1 MTSYSSGSRIVRL
14 FCTFLNN
21 IESPPGYLVIFIK
34 LVRKYIKIQIEF
46 FLFQI
51 DKYLLYFV
59 RYDEGVDDYSCVV
72 YQDK

>member
-1 MTSYSSGSRIVRL
+1 MTS
-14 FCTFLNN
+14 TFLNN
-21 IESPPGYLVIFIK
+21 NQSPPGYLVIFIK
-34 LVRKYIKIQIEF
+34 LVRKYIKIQIEKIS
-46 FLFQI
+46 FQI